1 MCYMYLQL
9 VLEGYYERLDPLV
22 VHANAPTYL
31 GKNNLKTIALLR
43 ERTLSKLIRHEL
55 VGKTRVARAPARR

>member
-1 MCYMYLQL
+1 MYLQL

-55 VGKTRVARAPARR
+55 VGKT